1 LNSLFSAV
9 AFTQHI
15 DKHEFVQHLN
25 HVLASQ
31 PQGLMI
37 LCAHHQVDE
46 LDFLHAVLPS
56 LSLPVFGGIF
66 PSVLFQTQVHE
77 QGILIAGLREHIVVE
92 HQREISQNTKL
103 NFTLADGFTQCHS
116 VLVLVDGLSRNI
128 DAYLQRLFD
137 LLGHQVKVVGGG
149 AGFMSFKQQACL
161 LSNQGLLVD
170 SFLVVGMQQHW
181 ELAIGHGWEPLA
193 GPFLANL
200 VDDNRIIELNFQSAA
215 QVYQETVEQH
225 SELSFT
231 DDDFFSIA
239 KTYPFGLA
247 RLDDDML
254 VRDPITRDG
263 DSLVC
268 VGKIPE
274 HTMLYIL
281 QGQAQGLIAASVNA
295 VSDVLTKHQLSSEF
309 GDALIFDCISRKLFL
324 QEEFSAE
331 LRGISELFPTPQQS
345 MGALVL
351 GEIATGLSGS
361 INFHNKTA
369 VTAVCVQARCES

>member
-1 LNSLFSAV
+1 
-9 AFTQHI
+9 
-15 DKHEFVQHLN
+15 
-25 HVLASQ
+25 
-31 PQGLMI
+31 
-37 LCAHHQVDE
+37 
-46 LDFLHAVLPS
+46 
-56 LSLPVFGGIF
+56 
-66 PSVLFQTQVHE
+66 
-77 QGILIAGLREHIVVE
+77 
-92 HQREISQNTKL
+92 
-103 NFTLADGFTQCHS
+103 
-116 VLVLVDGLSRNI
+116 
-128 DAYLQRLFD
+128 LQRLFD

-170 SFLVVGMQQHW
+170 SLLVVGMQQHW

-193 GPFLANL
+193 GPFLASS

-215 QVYQETVEQH
+215 QVYQETVKQH
-225 SELSFT
+225 SALSFA
-231 DDDFFSIA
+231 DDFFSIS

-274 HTMLYIL
+274 HTLLYIL

-369 VTAVCVQARCES
+369 VTAVCMQARCES